1 MLRTGVQLGR
11 RIGPF
16 EGRLDPELLEKFAE
30 ATGAPLGRTSTRPAP
45 PVAAVTLLWDAQEA
59 GRAELIP
66 AQFQSQAIGAVHGD
80 HDLVVH
86 RPIRPGELLLTWV
99 EGRAARTKGSN
110 AVITLRYV
118 TTDAANAV
126 VAEQLW
132 STVWIGVTCADVG
145 EAPPP
150 HDFPDSARAS
160 PLGSWDVDVDGD
172 MARRYA
178 ELSGDWSPH
187 HFDAEAARRSGA
199 QGPFLHGFCSMALCA
214 RGFTETVAAG
224 DQDPV
229 GRIALRFARPVLIG
243 ERLSVH
249 FYDAGPLGYAF
260 EADVNGTLV
269 VSAGRAGLRWGRPRR
284 EFSTDPVSGP
294 IRP

>member
-1 MLRTGVQLGR
+1 MLRSGVQLGR

-30 ATGAPLGRTSTRPAP
+30 ATGAPLGRARATRPAP
-45 PVAAVTLLWDAQEA
+45 PVAVVMLLWDAQEA

-66 AQFQSQAIGAVHGD
+66 AEFQSRAIGAVQGD

-99 EGRAARTKGSN
+99 EGRAARTKKGSN

-118 TTDAANAV
+118 TTGARNEV

-132 STVWIGVTCADVG
+132 STVWLGVGCADAG
-145 EAPPP
+145 EAPPR

-160 PLGSWDVDVDGD
+160 PLGSWEVDIDSD

-199 QGPFLHGFCSMALCA
+199 EGPFLHGVCSMALCA

-243 ERLSVH
+243 ETLTVH
-249 FYDAGPLGYAF
+249 FYDAGPHGYAF
-260 EADVNGTLV
+260 EADVNGRLV
-269 VSAGRAGLRWGRPRR
+269 VSAGRAGLRWGKRA
-284 EFSTDPVSGP
+284 SG
-294 IRP
+294 IDH